1 MKNIAIT
8 LILLIAGA
16 ITYGQRTINLSNTD
30 SGKSSGHGHSLSV
43 GSGGIQITSDANKDK
58 KKKFDVQIGMVDL
71 GFNSLQDKTNY
82 NAPDAQNYLQVNQ
95 DQKNSNLFSLRG
107 GKSINV
113 NVYPVLLKYNALRTN
128 NQKIIISTGV
138 GIQSYDFRFNKP
150 ISYVNNVSPAIIMD
164 TISFSK
170 NKLGFY
176 FLNVPLSV
184 TFKTR
189 LSEKLWGVYGFG
201 ITGGYRISSWTKQI
215 SDERGKDK
223 NHDSFNFQDFNACVT
238 GEIGLDGYIRLYAS
252 YQLTNLYKNALDQH
266 PFSIGVRFLG
276 I

>member
-8 LILLIAGA
+8 LILLMAGSLA
-16 ITYGQRTINLSNTD
+16 YGQRTINISED
-30 SGKSSGHGHSLSV
+30 SGKSGHGHSLSI
-43 GSGGIQITSDANKDK
+43 GTGGIQITNEAKKDK
-58 KKKFDVQIGMVDL
+58 KKKFEVQAGMVDL

-82 NAPDAQNYLQVNQ
+82 NSPDAQNYLQVNQ

-107 GKSINV
+107 GKSVNV
-113 NVYPVLLKYNALRTN
+113 NVYPVMLKYNALRTN
-128 NQKIIISTGV
+128 NQKIIVSTGV

-150 ISYVNNVSPAIIMD
+150 ISYVNNTSPAIIMD

-176 FLNVPLSV
+176 FLSIPLGV

-189 LSEKLWGVYGFG
+189 LSEKLWGVYGIG
-201 ITGGYRISSWTKQI
+201 ITGGYRIASWTKQI

-223 NHDSFNFQDFNACVT
+223 NHDSFNFQDFNACIT
-238 GEIGLDGYIRLYAS
+238 GEVGLDDYIRLYAS
-252 YQLTNLYKNALDQH
+252 YQLTNLYKNSLDQH
-266 PFSIGVRFLG
+266 PFAIGVRFLG